1 MNGLR
6 QRRQLGLPGLSLEA
20 LKAAPTEE
28 PLANL
33 CRDFELDAVLGS
45 GTVARVRRVRRKADQ
60 QLFAAK
66 CVTSVDE
73 ELLGICRE
81 EYDIMDSLSH
91 RSILQVIAYIVEP
104 GGVSLVMEYCSGG
117 SLDELIRRQ
126 GCLSDEDDIRHLLKQ
141 LLEGVDYM
149 HRKRIVHR
157 DLKPANLLLLDDS
170 RYRLRIADF
179 NSAKSLA
186 ARCSNGQST
195 GGQML
200 SHRCTPLYSAPELVL
215 GWSWNERVDIWT
227 SGLCLF
233 YLLRGCLPFN
243 AMLPEAKAYFAQK
256 ELPPIEYGNIA
267 GDFKGLFALCL
278 AVDMRD
284 RPPALELLTHPAVTG
299 RRYSKLREATLVDP
313 EDRRRSRRCWTDPD
327 PACLTASL
335 MPLKAAGYR
344 SEGVDPV
351 EDHQP
356 TILTQL
362 AERKQENWELSQGA
376 GRSVIVSL

>member
-6 QRRQLGLPGLSLEA
+6 QRRHLGLPGLSLGA
-20 LKAAPTEE
+20 LKVVPTEE

-33 CRDFELDAVLGS
+33 CKDFELEAVLGS

-60 QLFAAK
+60 QVFAAK

-73 ELLGICRE
+73 ELLAICLE

-91 RSILQVIAYIVEP
+91 RSILRVFAYVVEP
-104 GGVSLVMEYCSGG
+104 GGASLVMEYCSGG
-117 SLDELIRRQ
+117 SLDELIKAR
-126 GCLSDEDDIRHLLKQ
+126 GCFSDDDDVRCLLKQ

-157 DLKPANLLLLDDS
+157 DLKPANLLLLDS
-170 RYRLRIADF
+170 TSYQLKIADF

-186 ARCSNGQST
+186 VRCSNGQSA

-200 SHRCTPLYSAPELVL
+200 SHRCTPVYSAPELVL

-243 AMLPEAKAYFAQK
+243 AMLPEVRAYFTQK
-256 ELPPIEYGNIA
+256 ELPQIEYGNIA
-267 GDFKGLFALCL
+267 DDFKGLLALCL

-299 RRYSKLREATLVDP
+299 RRCSKAKEANLADP
-313 EDRRRSRRCWTDPD
+313 GDGRRSRRCWTDPD
-327 PACLTASL
+327 PACLAASV
-335 MPLKAAGYR
+335 LKAAGYR
-344 SEGVDPV
+344 SEGVDLL
-351 EDHQP
+351 EDVQP

-362 AERKQENWELSQGA
+362 AQRKQETWEQSQGTGSRA
-376 GRSVIVSL
+376 IVSL